1 MAYNAQNET
10 REELAVIEKNSRGD
24 CVAVSKITK
33 DDKVSYDI
41 RNMYTDDNDELRY
54 TSKGVRMSDD
64 MTKEVVLAILKSL
77 SQEDLEEVLGGLP
90 SNVVD

>member
-33 DDKVSYDI
+33 ADKVSYDI